1 MPRILV
7 LATTTG
13 YHTGAVGAA
22 AGRLG
27 VELVFATD
35 RCHMLEDPWQD
46 HAIPIRFHDEQFSV
60 DAILDAARARPF
72 DGLVAVGDRPTVIAA
87 QAAEA
92 LGLRWHP
99 PAAAAVARNKRLFR
113 ERLRD
118 SALPVPSFV
127 VASVDADPRAL
138 VRSVAFPAVIK
149 PAALSG
155 SRGVM
160 RVDDPAGLRAAFAR
174 LRALL
179 QSADLQAERDPAHRV
194 ILVE

>member
-1 MPRILV
+1 RAQRRGTPAGVPLETGPRSRDGAVLERALVLLSGAQFRAGCSDLMKRILV

-13 YHTGAVGAA
+13 YQTRAFGEA

-149 PAALSG
+149 PA
-155 SRGVM
+155 
-160 RVDDPAGLRAAFAR
+160 
-174 LRALL
+174 
-179 QSADLQAERDPAHRV
+179 
-194 ILVE
+194 